1 VLKLFLFNDIFSS
14 KLIKE
19 KRKYARAKYL
29 LPAEIID
36 SEGKSIFTGRA
47 KVKDFSDEGLKL
59 SLNFSKLKPGSTLDL
74 KIYLPEKKII
84 TFVSAEVTWNK
95 YTTDSLELG
104 LKIKDIDKD
113 VKEEILSWIFPS
125 WLKTELAPKKKK
137 AKKTKTKKKK

>member
-1 VLKLFLFNDIFSS
+1 
-14 KLIKE
+14 LIKE
-19 KRKYARAKYL
+19 KRKYTRAKYL
-29 LPAEIID
+29 LPAELID
-36 SEGKSIFTGRA
+36 SEGKNIFTGRA

-59 SLNFSKLKPGSTLDL
+59 SLNFSKLKPGSTVDL

-84 TFVSAEVTWNK
+84 TLVSAEVTWNRCI
-95 YTTDSLELG
+95 TDSLELG

-113 VKEEILSWIFPS
+113 VKEEILNWIFPR

>member
-1 VLKLFLFNDIFSS
+1 M
-14 KLIKE
+14 IKE
-19 KRKYARAKYL
+19 KRKYTRAKYL
-29 LPAEIID
+29 LPAELID
-36 SEGKSIFTGRA
+36 SEGKNIFTGRA

-59 SLNFSKLKPGSTLDL
+59 SLNFSKLKPGSTVDL

-84 TFVSAEVTWNK
+84 TLVSAEVTWNR
-95 YTTDSLELG
+95 YITDSLELG

-113 VKEEILSWIFPS
+113 AKEEILNWIFPR

>member
-1 VLKLFLFNDIFSS
+1 M
-14 KLIKE
+14 IKE